1 MFGKIGIGQTGFK
14 EAGMEADGKDTV
26 KRFERLCDDYEVLMR
41 RADFCSASAASEYA
55 RQCYIKAS
63 ALAPARDEPYVGLGI
78 VSLQQNDLEGAQ
90 AAFETACRLD
100 ERCERGFCGMGIVYQ
115 QKGNCQKALS
125 MYSRCLELD
134 GDDMTAL
141 LGLLEISHQTGDLDE
156 IKYFLRQYMA
166 RHPHDVAIMLCLA
179 SVYLQAEQFA
189 EARQI
194 LTDVLILDADNITAV
209 DLIEELDH
217 MEGQDSIEH
226 IKAMYLMQ
234 PVQRR

>member
-1 MFGKIGIGQTGFK
+1 
-14 EAGMEADGKDTV
+14 MEVNRNDTMMTLD
-26 KRFERLCDDYEVLMR
+26 RLCDDYEVLMR

-63 ALAPARDEPYVGLGI
+63 TMAPDQGEPYVGLGI
-78 VSLQQNDLEGAQ
+78 VSLQQNDLAGAQ

-100 ERCERGFCGMGIVYQ
+100 ERCQGAFCGLGIVHQ

-125 MYSRCLELD
+125 MYTQCLELD

-141 LGLLEISHQTGDLDE
+141 LGLLEISHQTGDLHE
-156 IKYFLRQYMA
+156 IEYFLRQYLE
-166 RHPHDVAIMLCLA
+166 HYPHDVVIMLCLA
-179 SVYLQAEQFA
+179 SVYLQAEQFGT
-189 EARQI
+189 ARQI

-217 MEGQDSIEH
+217 MESQDSIEH
-226 IKAMYLMQ
+226 IKEMYLMQ
-234 PVQRR
+234 PARGR